1 METISPQQ
9 GLEVLEQLLSYSAF
23 TQVGV
28 VPIDWAQWWQKNS
41 KFYTQLAKSPETTPL
56 MQRKICGDFLKEQLE
71 SLDNTTRHEL
81 IIEYVRSQVAK
92 ILRLKS
98 THSIDVH
105 QGFTDLGIDSL
116 TSVELRNQLQS
127 SLGCTLPSTLAFDYP
142 TVAKLTDYLAEK
154 LLRDS
159 SFDLKKSGADIDP
172 TVSQIQQ
179 LTDAE
184 AEALLLDELE
194 NLLK

>member
-1 METISPQQ
+1 M
-9 GLEVLEQLLSYSAF
+9 EQLLSYSAL

-28 VPIDWAQWWQKNS
+28 VPIDWAQWWQKTS
-41 KFYTQLAKSPETTPL
+41 KFYSQLALSSSAAPL
-56 MQRKICGDFLKEQLE
+56 MQRKSCGVPTQLFLKEQLE
-71 SLDNTTRHEL
+71 SVDNNTRYEL
-81 IIEYVRSQVAK
+81 IIDYVRSQVAK
-92 ILRLKS
+92 ILGLNS
-98 THSIDVH
+98 THSVDVH

-127 SLGCTLPSTLAFDYP
+127 SLGCTLASTLVFDYP

-159 SFDLKKSGADIDP
+159 SFDLKESGADIDP
-172 TVSQIQQ
+172 TVSQIQP